1 MLERMEYLRRM
12 NDILKSNEEIDNMI
26 QNMKTQEGIF
36 SEEDKILLL
45 KFFREEKDNLI
56 NNSMEINKNFNMDE
70 LLEVYKNKKK

>member
-70 LLEVYKNKKK
+70 LLEVYKNQKK